1 MHGIPP
7 ASLWAEAPPKPVGF
21 ASVRVQSRGKVET
34 RIKRENGI
42 GGRTGAKQRMHHN
55 GENPGWE
62 SRNKMYLDRIQSV
75 S

>member
-1 MHGIPP
+1 M
-7 ASLWAEAPPKPVGF
+7 AESSSLTLVKPHLLRWGLPLYGF
-21 ASVRVQSRGKVET
+21 SHVGKVET

-62 SRNKMYLDRIQSV
+62 SRNKMYLDPIQSV